1 MEILE
6 IEEKKITNT
15 LNCLKNPKTELSDR
29 HANKKR
35 DIVHCFKKSEY
46 KYKKYRSLTN
56 IGQKYRFKTRRKT
69 KCVIMFYQD
78 FLYSKMR
85 KYYGIL

>member
-29 HANKKR
+29 HANKREIQYTVLKNQN
-35 DIVHCFKKSEY
+35 
-46 KYKKYRSLTN
+46 TN
-56 IGQKYRFKTRRKT
+56 IKNIGP
-69 KCVIMFYQD
+69 
-78 FLYSKMR
+78 
-85 KYYGIL
+85 

>member
-46 KYKKYRSLTN
+46 KYKKYR
-56 IGQKYRFKTRRKT
+56 FKTRRKT